1 LKLVWDKTLP
11 NAIII
16 IDDVIKFRFKMESL
30 YEYLNTENIKYEV
43 IQIDDDDGIMII
55 KK

>member
-1 LKLVWDKTLP
+1 
-11 NAIII
+11 
-16 IDDVIKFRFKMESL
+16 MENL
-30 YEYLNTENIKYEV
+30 YSYLGKQWIQYEV